1 MNHRKRTALILT
13 PVLLV
18 GLAGGVAW
26 SQQGEGRRGDG
37 PRMTRAERGEERE
50 GWRGRHGRRGDHH
63 RGGRRGDGVRR
74 MARRLELT
82 DEQVKAVKAVLR
94 QARKTAIGLRAKA
107 RVARIELAELVSEP
121 TVDQAKVDAKVQE
134 LSKIRGDRLQERTR
148 TALAVRAVLTPEQV
162 AKAEGVLNRLL
173 GGGRRHRGH
182 R

>member
-1 MNHRKRTALILT
+1 MNHRKRTALILA
-13 PVLLV
+13 PVLLA

-50 GWRGRHGRRGDHH
+50 GWRGRHGRRGDH
-63 RGGRRGDGVRR
+63 GRDGRHGLRR

-82 DEQVKAVKAVLR
+82 DEQVTAIKDVLR
-94 QARKTAIGLRAKA
+94 QARKKAIGLRAKA

-121 TVDQAKVDAKVQE
+121 TVDRAKVDAKVEE
-134 LSKIRGDRLQERTR
+134 LTKIRGDRLQERTR

-162 AKAEGVLNRLL
+162 AKADGVLNRLL
-173 GGGRRHRGH
+173 GGGRKHRGH

>member
-13 PVLLV
+13 PVLLA

-37 PRMTRAERGEERE
+37 PRMSRAERGEERE
-50 GWRGRHGRRGDHH
+50 GWRGRHGRRGHH
-63 RGGRRGDGVRR
+63 GHGLRR

-82 DEQVKAVKAVLR
+82 DEQVTAIRDVLR
-94 QARKTAIGLRAKA
+94 QARKKAIGLRAKA

-121 TVDQAKVDAKVQE
+121 TVDEAKVDAKVEEISEVQ
-134 LSKIRGDRLQERTR
+134 GDRLRERTR
-148 TALAVRAVLTPEQV
+148 TALAVRAVLTPGQAARADGMLE
-162 AKAEGVLNRLL
+162 RLL
-173 GGGRRHRGH
+173 GGGRHRGH

>member
-1 MNHRKRTALILT
+1 MKHRKRTALILA
-13 PVLLV
+13 PVLLA

-50 GWRGRHGRRGDHH
+50 GWRGRHGRRGRHGH
-63 RGGRRGDGVRR
+63 GEGLRR

-82 DEQVKAVKAVLR
+82 DEQVTAIKDVLR
-94 QARKTAIGLRAKA
+94 QARKKAIGLRAKA

-121 TVDQAKVDAKVQE
+121 TVDRAKVDAKVE
-134 LSKIRGDRLQERTR
+134 EITKIRGDRLQERTR
-148 TALAVRAVLTPEQV
+148 TALAVRAVLTPEQL
-162 AKAEGVLNRLL
+162 AKADGVLNRLL
-173 GGGRRHRGH
+173 GGGRKHRGH

>member
-1 MNHRKRTALILT
+1 MNHRKRTALILA
-13 PVLLV
+13 PVLLA

-50 GWRGRHGRRGDHH
+50 GWRGRHGRRGRH
-63 RGGRRGDGVRR
+63 GEGFRR

-82 DEQVKAVKAVLR
+82 DEQVTAIKDVLR
-94 QARKTAIGLRAKA
+94 QARKKAIGLRAKA

-121 TVDQAKVDAKVQE
+121 TVDRAKVDAKVE
-134 LSKIRGDRLQERTR
+134 EITKIRGDRLQERTR

-162 AKAEGVLNRLL
+162 AKADGMLNRLL
-173 GGGRRHRGH
+173 GGGKRRRGH

>member
-1 MNHRKRTALILT
+1 MNHRKRTALILA
-13 PVLLV
+13 PVLLA

-50 GWRGRHGRRGDHH
+50 GWRGRHGRRGRHGH
-63 RGGRRGDGVRR
+63 GEGFRR

-82 DEQVKAVKAVLR
+82 DEQVTAIKDVLR
-94 QARKTAIGLRAKA
+94 QARKKAIGLRAKA

-121 TVDQAKVDAKVQE
+121 TVDRAKVDAKVE
-134 LSKIRGDRLQERTR
+134 EITKIRGDRLQERTR
-148 TALAVRAVLTPEQV
+148 TALAVRAVLTPEQL
-162 AKAEGVLNRLL
+162 AKADGVLNRLL
-173 GGGRRHRGH
+173 GGGRKHRGH

>member
-1 MNHRKRTALILT
+1 MNHRKRTALILA
-13 PVLLV
+13 PVLLA
-18 GLAGGVAW
+18 GLGGGVAW

-50 GWRGRHGRRGDHH
+50 GWRGRHGRRGRHGH
-63 RGGRRGDGVRR
+63 GEGIRR

-82 DEQVKAVKAVLR
+82 DEQVTAIKDVLR
-94 QARKTAIGLRAKA
+94 QARKKAIGLRAKA

-121 TVDQAKVDAKVQE
+121 TVDRAKVDAKVEE

-162 AKAEGVLNRLL
+162 AKADGLLNRLL
-173 GGGRRHRGH
+173 GGGKRHRGH

>member
-1 MNHRKRTALILT
+1 MNHRKRTALILA
-13 PVLLV
+13 PVLLA

-50 GWRGRHGRRGDHH
+50 GWRGRHGRRGRH
-63 RGGRRGDGVRR
+63 GEGIRR

-82 DEQVKAVKAVLR
+82 DEQVTAIKDVLR
-94 QARKTAIGLRAKA
+94 QARKKAIGLRAKA

-121 TVDQAKVDAKVQE
+121 TVDRAKVDAKVE
-134 LSKIRGDRLQERTR
+134 EITKIRGDRLQERTR

-162 AKAEGVLNRLL
+162 AKADGMLNRLL
-173 GGGRRHRGH
+173 GGGKRHRGH

>member
-26 SQQGEGRRGDG
+26 SQQGDGRRGDG

-50 GWRGRHGRRGDHH
+50 GWRGRHGRH
-63 RGGRRGDGVRR
+63 GRRGHGHGEHIRR

-82 DEQVKAVKAVLR
+82 DEQVTSVRDVLR

-107 RVARIELAELVSEP
+107 RVARIELAELVSAP
-121 TVDQAKVDAKVQE
+121 TVDEAEVDAKVEE
-134 LSKIRGDRLQERTR
+134 LSELQGDRLRERTR
-148 TALAVRAVLTPEQV
+148 TALAVRAVLTPEQ
-162 AKAEGVLNRLL
+162 AARAEGMLDRLL
-173 GGGRRHRGH
+173 GGGKHRGH

>member
-26 SQQGEGRRGDG
+26 SQQGDGRRGEG
-37 PRMTRAERGEERE
+37 PRMSRAERGEERE
-50 GWRGRHGRRGDHH
+50 GWRGRHGRRGRHGH
-63 RGGRRGDGVRR
+63 GERIRR

-82 DEQVKAVKAVLR
+82 DEQVTSIRDVLR

-107 RVARIELAELVSEP
+107 RVARIELAELVLAP
-121 TVDQAKVDAKVQE
+121 TVDEAKVDAKVEE
-134 LSKIRGDRLQERTR
+134 LSELQGDRLRERTR
-148 TALAVRAVLTPEQV
+148 TALAVRAVLTPEQ
-162 AKAEGVLNRLL
+162 AARAEGMLDRLL
-173 GGGRRHRGH
+173 GGRKHRGH

>member
-1 MNHRKRTALILT
+1 MNHRKRTALILA
-13 PVLLV
+13 PVLLAV
-18 GLAGGVAW
+18 LAGGVAW

-50 GWRGRHGRRGDHH
+50 GWRGRHGRRGRHGH
-63 RGGRRGDGVRR
+63 GEGIRR

-82 DEQVKAVKAVLR
+82 DEQVTAIKDVLR
-94 QARKTAIGLRAKA
+94 QARKKAIGLRAKA

-121 TVDQAKVDAKVQE
+121 TVDRAKVDAKVEE

-162 AKAEGVLNRLL
+162 AKADGLLNRLL
-173 GGGRRHRGH
+173 GGGKRHRGH

>member
-1 MNHRKRTALILT
+1 MNHRKRTALILA
-13 PVLLV
+13 PVLLA

-50 GWRGRHGRRGDHH
+50 GWRGRHGRRGRHGH
-63 RGGRRGDGVRR
+63 GEGIRR

-82 DEQVKAVKAVLR
+82 DEQVKAIKDVLR
-94 QARKTAIGLRAKA
+94 QARKKAIGLRAKA
-107 RVARIELAELVSEP
+107 QVARIELAELVSEP
-121 TVDQAKVDAKVQE
+121 TVDRAKVDAKVEE

-162 AKAEGVLNRLL
+162 AKADGLLNRLL
-173 GGGRRHRGH
+173 GSGKRRRGH

>member
-1 MNHRKRTALILT
+1 MNHRKRTALILA
-13 PVLLV
+13 PVLLA

-50 GWRGRHGRRGDHH
+50 GWRGRHGRRGRHGH
-63 RGGRRGDGVRR
+63 GEGIRR

-82 DEQVKAVKAVLR
+82 DEQVTAIEDVLR
-94 QARKTAIGLRAKA
+94 QARKKAIGLRAKA

-121 TVDQAKVDAKVQE
+121 TVDRAKVDAKVEE

-162 AKAEGVLNRLL
+162 AKADGLLNRLL
-173 GGGRRHRGH
+173 GGGKRRRGH

>member
-1 MNHRKRTALILT
+1 MNHRKRTALILA
-13 PVLLV
+13 PVLLA

-50 GWRGRHGRRGDHH
+50 GWRGRHGRRGRHGH
-63 RGGRRGDGVRR
+63 GEGLRR

-82 DEQVKAVKAVLR
+82 DEQVTAIKDVLR
-94 QARKTAIGLRAKA
+94 QARKKAIGLRAKA

-121 TVDQAKVDAKVQE
+121 TVDRAKVDAKVE
-134 LSKIRGDRLQERTR
+134 EITKIRGDRLQERTR

-162 AKAEGVLNRLL
+162 AKADGVLNRLL

>member
-1 MNHRKRTALILT
+1 MNHRKRTALILA
-13 PVLLV
+13 PVLLA

-50 GWRGRHGRRGDHH
+50 GWRGRHGRRGRHGH
-63 RGGRRGDGVRR
+63 GEGVRR
-74 MARRLELT
+74 MARKLELT
-82 DEQVKAVKAVLR
+82 DEQVTAIKDVLR
-94 QARKTAIGLRAKA
+94 QARKKAIGLRAKA

-121 TVDQAKVDAKVQE
+121 TVDRAKVDAKVEE
-134 LSKIRGDRLQERTR
+134 LTKIRGDRLQERTR

-162 AKAEGVLNRLL
+162 AKADGVLNRLL
-173 GGGRRHRGH
+173 GGGRKHRGH

>member
-1 MNHRKRTALILT
+1 MNHRKRTTLILT
-13 PVLLV
+13 PVLLAV
-18 GLAGGVAW
+18 LAGGVAW

-50 GWRGRHGRRGDHH
+50 GWRGRHGRRGRH
-63 RGGRRGDGVRR
+63 GEGIRR

-82 DEQVKAVKAVLR
+82 DEQVTAIKDVLR
-94 QARKTAIGLRAKA
+94 QARKKAIGLRAKA
-107 RVARIELAELVSEP
+107 RVARIELAELVAEP
-121 TVDQAKVDAKVQE
+121 TVDRAKVDAKVEE

-162 AKAEGVLNRLL
+162 AKADGLLNRLL

>member
-1 MNHRKRTALILT
+1 MNHRKRTALILA
-13 PVLLV
+13 PVLLA

-50 GWRGRHGRRGDHH
+50 GWRGRHGRRGRHGH
-63 RGGRRGDGVRR
+63 GEGFLR

-82 DEQVKAVKAVLR
+82 DEQVTAIKDVLR
-94 QARKTAIGLRAKA
+94 QARKKAIGLRAKA

-121 TVDQAKVDAKVQE
+121 TVDRAKVDAKVE
-134 LSKIRGDRLQERTR
+134 EITKIRGDRLQERTR
-148 TALAVRAVLTPEQV
+148 TALAVRAVLTPEQL
-162 AKAEGVLNRLL
+162 AKADGVLNRLL
-173 GGGRRHRGH
+173 GGGRKHRGH

>member
-1 MNHRKRTALILT
+1 MNHRKRTALILA
-13 PVLLV
+13 PVLLA

-50 GWRGRHGRRGDHH
+50 GWRGRHGRRGRHGH
-63 RGGRRGDGVRR
+63 GEGIRR

-82 DEQVKAVKAVLR
+82 DEQVTAIKDVLR
-94 QARKTAIGLRAKA
+94 QARKKAIGLRAKA

-121 TVDQAKVDAKVQE
+121 TVDRAKVDAKVE
-134 LSKIRGDRLQERTR
+134 EITKIRGDRLQERTR

-162 AKAEGVLNRLL
+162 AKADGMLNRLL
-173 GGGRRHRGH
+173 GGGRKHRGH

>member
-1 MNHRKRTALILT
+1 MNHRKRTALILA
-13 PVLLV
+13 PVLLA

-50 GWRGRHGRRGDHH
+50 GWRGRHGRRGRHGH
-63 RGGRRGDGVRR
+63 GEGIRR

-82 DEQVKAVKAVLR
+82 DEQVTAIEEVLR
-94 QARKTAIGLRAKA
+94 QARKKAIGLRAKA

-121 TVDQAKVDAKVQE
+121 TVDRAKVDAKVEE

-162 AKAEGVLNRLL
+162 AKADGLLNRLL
-173 GGGRRHRGH
+173 GGGKMRRGH